1 MSTQLTEE
9 QIWEEV
15 ENWVN
20 SLVEEGY
27 DLSEY
32 TWEDMYENYLIE
44 LKGALAA
51 KLGRFLSRAGGKVW
65 QGAKPVLSN
74 LATKAG
80 KFGVAGLTGLAADEL
95 LTRGAGREVVAKGL
109 EQTRK
114 LGPALRGEK
123 PATAKPTPTTSG
135 EKGQIISAAGG
146 KGGKVTVG
154 KEYEATLGGKKGT
167 VKYDPSGKKTFTSTL
182 SSSYEYGDAFDL
194 VLEYLLSQ
202 GHVDTLDE
210 ALYVMMEMDSN
221 IIYDICEAAA
231 DQSDKQIDKSVKTTY
246 KAGNVL
252 DNLHQGRSRGLNRLS
267 RTDRDAKVKR
277 MRGRL
282 KARREDLFG
291 ERNKREDAAREEI
304 RKKYGF

>member
-27 DLSEY
+27 DLSDY

-51 KLGRFLSRAGGKVW
+51 KLGGFLSRAAARAGGKVW
-65 QGAKPVLSN
+65 QGAKPVLRN

-80 KFGVAGLTGLAADEL
+80 KFGTMAGVAGLADQGITG
-95 LTRGAGREVVAKGL
+95 GAGREVVAKGL

-123 PATAKPTPTTSG
+123 PATAKPTPTPSG
-135 EKGQIISAAGG
+135 GKGQIISAAGG

-154 KEYEATLGGKKGT
+154 REYEATLGGRKGT
-167 VKYDPSGKKTFTSTL
+167 VKYDSSGKKTFTSTL

-221 IIYDICEAAA
+221 TIYDICEQSFTINPSSHNQAQKFEVRQRKIKALKTGATTPGEEAAA
-231 DQSDKQIDKSVKTTY
+231 SSKIVGPQLPGV
-246 KAGNVL
+246 
-252 DNLHQGRSRGLNRLS
+252 
-267 RTDRDAKVKR
+267 
-277 MRGRL
+277 
-282 KARREDLFG
+282 
-291 ERNKREDAAREEI
+291 
-304 RKKYGF
+304 